1 MSFDPSKYSKPALNV
16 MLKDDAFKPYHEA
29 IKAFLTPKPKDLT
42 PVEGKVQWKS
52 KTSTVSTTA
61 YPKGYIRVELNSGNG
76 CLYKNAVVELIAHL
90 QAQVDAGLVKDR
102 PTA

>member
-1 MSFDPSKYSKPALNV
+1 MSFDPSKFSKPALNV
-16 MLKDDAFKPYHEA
+16 MLKDESFKPFHDT

-42 PVEGKVQWKS
+42 PVDGKEKWKAKS
-52 KTSTVSTTA
+52 STVSTTT
-61 YPKGYIRVELNSGNG
+61 YPKGYTRVELNSGNG

-90 QAQVDAGLVKDR
+90 QGLVDGGAVKDR